1 RPGERTASTSLSL
14 TPQHSKCRLQFLNRL
29 LCLGGLAVMLLCDL
43 NPEVSGTNQVLR
55 NLEPG
60 IRTRLYFV
68 VGLNRDLERL
78 TPGVV
83 SSSVVLGQNLSGL
96 SPVRLLSKKL
106 LQLLDSTLSRF
117 GAGPIEVAFMRDLIQ
132 LLVQPVSLFLGLG
145 ELVLQRVDLVEKIG
159 NLVIKPP
166 VLLQQV
172 EVLRLQLVNSLLP
185 VAHGD
190 HSSSPSSKISGV
202 SSSSKKIS
210 AAEISPNN
218 ARKNAQNSICTIV
231 MRKGPPGSPGTGQGR
246 SA

>member
-1 RPGERTASTSLSL
+1 PLSPL
-14 TPQHSKCRLQFLNRL
+14 ALHDALPIYRL
-29 LCLGGLAVMLLCDL
+29 LCFGGLVELLLCDF
-43 NPEVSGTNQVLR
+43 NPEVPGTNQVLR

-60 IRTRLYFV
+60 IRPSLDFV
-68 VGLNRDLERL
+68 VSLNRDLERL

-172 EVLRLQLVNSLLP
+172 EVLRLQ
-185 VAHGD
+185 
-190 HSSSPSSKISGV
+190 
-202 SSSSKKIS
+202 
-210 AAEISPNN
+210 
-218 ARKNAQNSICTIV
+218 
-231 MRKGPPGSPGTGQGR
+231 
-246 SA
+246 

>member
-1 RPGERTASTSLSL
+1 LVEL
-14 TPQHSKCRLQFLNRL
+14 
-29 LCLGGLAVMLLCDL
+29 LLCDF
-43 NPEVSGTNQVLR
+43 NPEVPGTNQVLR

-60 IRTRLYFV
+60 MRTRLAFV

-83 SSSVVLGQNLSGL
+83 SSSVVLGHNLSGL
-96 SPVRLLSKKL
+96 CPVDFPGKQL
-106 LQLLDSTLSRF
+106 LQLPDSTLSRF

-132 LLVQPVSLFLGLG
+132 LLVQLVPLFLGLG

-159 NLVIKPP
+159 NLVIKPL

-185 VAHGD
+185 VTHGD

-210 AAEISPNN
+210 AAEISPNS
-218 ARKNAQNSICTIV
+218 ARKNVQNSICTIV
-231 MRKGPPGSPGTGQGR
+231 IRKGPPGSPGTGQGR
-246 SA
+246 LA